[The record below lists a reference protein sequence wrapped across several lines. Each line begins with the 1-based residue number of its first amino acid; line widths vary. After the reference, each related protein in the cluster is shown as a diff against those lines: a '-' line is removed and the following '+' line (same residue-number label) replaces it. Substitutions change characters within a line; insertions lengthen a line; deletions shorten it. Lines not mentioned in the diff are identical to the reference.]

1 VGVIHAL
8 QFWLHPQGISKIS
21 KTNML
26 IGCELRNTLRSRVG
40 EKRTIATGRA
50 REQCDRYAVGTHF
63 ENVIILHLEEAY
75 YSESVGA
82 LDCYSAFQFWL
93 HFRLQWSTNFYN
105 FVSLLRSAACLPA
118 SGSVWKDRVA

>member
-1 VGVIHAL
+1 MK
-8 QFWLHPQGISKIS
+8 P
-21 KTNML
+21 
-26 IGCELRNTLRSRVG
+26 SR
-40 EKRTIATGRA
+40 EKRTVTGRA

-93 HFRLQWSTNFYN
+93 HFVCNGPQTSTT
-105 FVSLLRSAACLPA
+105 S
-118 SGSVWKDRVA
+118 